1 MPRCILCIA
10 IHNIKACGGGRLKR
24 LWRRVYCLF
33 GPPPLWMIWG
43 KPLSDAALF
52 RVAYRRGWDLITS
65 GTVHTERQ
73 YGGWVLTFCLL
84 CDLLRSPPPHRSHRF
99 LVTMV
104 SVFHSTWCCG
114 WSKAATGWSLLD
126 QCNTR
131 NLSLH
136 QQRVPIRK
144 GGGCPSYQIIWQC
157 TYASHNRQCG
167 NREGAVLWT
176 ERMCPPEFVCWRLT
190 SNRTVFE
197 GGCFGSVL
205 VKRVRGLVFG
215 TSTIIGGTDAMI
227 PPQGG
232 HEENLKMLTRE
243 MDLPRHQG
251 SQYSNLWGPRK
262 VRNQC
267 LLSSLHSCCIL
278 FSTPPNYMARG
289 GYFQA
294 WKICQ
299 SQDDVCQLQVYVC
312 QSQDDVC
319 QSQDDISSS
328 LRKKNFRKGGHEGSQ
343 ALPWKPIKDASEGS
357 CL

>member
-1 MPRCILCIA
+1 MWRWETEKIMEKGILPLWASSIVDDLGQATIRCCTVSCHLQKGLRP
-10 IHNIKACGGGRLKR
+10 HHLRDSPYWETV
-24 LWRRVYCLF
+24 WRVGADLL
-33 GPPPLWMIWG
+33 PPLWSLALPSSTPFTPVSG
-43 KPLSDAALF
+43 NYGVCFPLHLMLRMKQSGYRLVAAGSMQHPEPF
-52 RVAYRRGWDLITS
+52 FTS
-65 GTVHTERQ
+65 TESANQ
-73 YGGWVLTFCLL
+73 
-84 CDLLRSPPPHRSHRF
+84 
-99 LVTMV
+99 
-104 SVFHSTWCCG
+104 
-114 WSKAATGWSLLD
+114 
-126 QCNTR
+126 
-131 NLSLH
+131 
-136 QQRVPIRK
+136 K